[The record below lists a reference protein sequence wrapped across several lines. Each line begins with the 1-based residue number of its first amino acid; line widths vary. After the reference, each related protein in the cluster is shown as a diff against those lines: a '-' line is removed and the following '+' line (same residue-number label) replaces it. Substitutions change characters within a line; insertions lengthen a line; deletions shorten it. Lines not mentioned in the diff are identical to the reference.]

1 MPRFRMAC
9 LFPIAE
15 QVTADGSPGRLTMPT
30 LSAQACDDVSGL
42 VGVLVG
48 VLVEERFCVALSDNT
63 AAETFPA
70 S

>member
-15 QVTADGSPGRLTMPT
+15 QVTADGSPGRLTH
-30 LSAQACDDVSGL
+30 AHYRRKL
-42 VGVLVG
+42 VTTSLVWWECWWKNDP
-48 VLVEERFCVALSDNT
+48 VCVALSDNT